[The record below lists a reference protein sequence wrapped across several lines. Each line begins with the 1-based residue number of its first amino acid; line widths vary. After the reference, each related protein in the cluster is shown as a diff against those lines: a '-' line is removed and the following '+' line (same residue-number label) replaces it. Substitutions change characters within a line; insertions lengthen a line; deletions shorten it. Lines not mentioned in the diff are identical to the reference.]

1 MTVAFDV
8 SRQAPSPAAAQ
19 TRKVPSQSALQR
31 NPPRLESG
39 DILRGLVMIVMA
51 LDHTRDFFSNGGF
64 NPRDVTDA
72 ALFLTRW
79 VTHFCAPTFIFLAG
93 VSAYLHAVKD
103 RRTGG
108 VSRFLVTRGIWL
120 VLIEFTVVRLGWS
133 FDIHFNYFV
142 AQGIFAIGGWLGA
155 PSAI

>member
-1 MTVAFDV
+1 MTLALDTSRRTSLPDTV
-8 SRQAPSPAAAQ
+8 SPRAPAPARAAAGAR
-19 TRKVPSQSALQR
+19 TRLNSI
-31 NPPRLESG
+31 
-39 DILRGLVMIVMA
+39 DTLRGLVMIVMA

-93 VSAYLHAVKD
+93 VSAYLYAVKD

-133 FDIHFNYFV
+133 F
-142 AQGIFAIGGWLGA
+142 
-155 PSAI
+155 